1 MGVSIAHIRL
11 PIADHGRSIAFY
23 MGSVPIAYLRVY
35 IAYSG
40 RSTALT

>member
-1 MGVSIAHIRL
+1 MGVSIAHIRVH
-11 PIADHGRSIAFY
+11 IAYPGLSIFLNR
-23 MGSVPIAYLRVY
+23 SVPIAYLRVH